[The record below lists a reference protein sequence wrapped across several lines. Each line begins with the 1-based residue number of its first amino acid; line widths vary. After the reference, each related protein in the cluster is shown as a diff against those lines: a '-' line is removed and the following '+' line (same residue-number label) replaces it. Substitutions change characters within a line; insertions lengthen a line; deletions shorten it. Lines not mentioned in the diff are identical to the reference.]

1 MKGYTAVLKG
11 LYRPL
16 PVPYWRFDT
25 SKLHRPRARPCPQV
39 NRELESEE
47 EYEEEDRAEIVIP
60 PKTKGKSTPH
70 RQSHSKAQKQGL
82 PPCKPDVTHTTE
94 GEESNDGE
102 LQTFEKFKTF
112 EEFQEGYESYRVRLY
127 LLIRYICSALI
138 WP

>member
-16 PVPYWRFDT
+16 PIPYWGFDT
-25 SKLHRPRARPCPQV
+25 STLHRPRARPCPQV

-70 RQSHSKAQKQGL
+70 KQSHSKSRTQSLHAESRRR
-82 PPCKPDVTHTTE
+82 PDVIHTME
-94 GEESNDGE
+94 DEES
-102 LQTFEKFKTF
+102 QKSWIFEKFKTF
-112 EEFQEGYESYRVRLY
+112 QSFLESYESYRVRLR
-127 LLIRYICSALI
+127 LSIRHAAL
-138 WP
+138 